1 MSFDTLITLGIVLAA
16 AIYLYRKF
24 TGAKQTGGC
33 GCASGCGGCGAKEA
47 VGRGHSCQTGH

>member
-24 TGAKQTGGC
+24 TRAKPGGDC
-33 GCASGCGGCGAKEA
+33 GCASGCGGCSGKQA
-47 VGRGHSCQTGH
+47 VGSGHGCQPEH